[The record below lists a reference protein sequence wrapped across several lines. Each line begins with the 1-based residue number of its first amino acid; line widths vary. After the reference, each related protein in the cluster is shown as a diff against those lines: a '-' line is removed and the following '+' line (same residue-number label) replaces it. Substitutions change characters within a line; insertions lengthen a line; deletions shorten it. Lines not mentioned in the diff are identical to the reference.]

1 MHTYRQRV
9 DPDTNELIWEVGFAG
24 PDPLD
29 SRSFRFMAQYDNPS
43 DAAAFV
49 NYLNGG
55 AATGIPVSHEEPI
68 SGKRKRSHA

>member
-24 PDPLD
+24 ADPLD
-29 SRSFRFMAQYDNPS
+29 SRSFRSMAEYDNPS

-55 AATGIPVSHEEPI
+55 AATGIPVSGGEEA
-68 SGKRKRSHA
+68 KRKRSQA